1 VHASPPDRCSL
12 RWVWVLRAALD
23 SADPARAVLAMLL
36 ASHAVRIYQLCAL
49 RLIGLRDGRL
59 HVGGQVILL
68 AGPAWQRLTCYLDF
82 RQQTWPDSVNPYLFL
97 HVLNV
102 GAARH
107 VTPQWI
113 RKQLGMS
120 GQRIRLDRIF
130 DEAQATGGGLRFL
143 YDLFGLPVGHLPIR
157 LGPGPSRLR
166 LPQRAPGAVVTGQ
179 G

>member
-1 VHASPPDRCSL
+1 MLAAVDL
-12 RWVWVLRAALD
+12 EVLRAALD

-97 HVLNV
+97 HVLHA
-102 GAARH
+102 GASRH

-130 DEAQATGGGLRFL
+130 DEAQATGGGLRSL
-143 YDLFGLPVGHLPIR
+143 CDLFGL
-157 LGPGPSRLR
+157 S
-166 LPQRAPGAVVTGQ
+166 ADGAHQYASVLDRGDYVYLSEPRELS
-179 G
+179 